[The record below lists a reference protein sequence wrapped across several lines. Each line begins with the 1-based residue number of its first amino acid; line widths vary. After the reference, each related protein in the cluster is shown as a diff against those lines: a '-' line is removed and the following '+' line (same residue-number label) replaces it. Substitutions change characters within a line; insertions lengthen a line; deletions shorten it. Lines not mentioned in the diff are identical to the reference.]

1 MADHPHPLVRVHT
14 FGNYKVT
21 PDGPLPDGRDIG
33 PNGEEGWAQEWIV
46 EADIREGGS
55 VLPRRSCRFSASL
68 TCALNEGTFSHPWER
83 PIPASVLEKLD
94 KLADKLAGAG
104 LY

>member
-1 MADHPHPLVRVHT
+1 MADHPHPLVREHT

-33 PNGEEGWAQEWIV
+33 PNGEEGWRQDWFV

-55 VLPRRSCRFSASL
+55 VQRFSASL
-68 TCALNEGTFSHPWER
+68 TFVLNEGTFSSPWER

-94 KLADKLAGAG
+94 KLADKLAGAH

>member
-1 MADHPHPLVRVHT
+1 MSAHPHPLVRVHE
-14 FGNYKVT
+14 FGNYMVT

-33 PNGEEGWAQEWIV
+33 PNGEEGWAQDWFV
-46 EADIREGGS
+46 EANLHEGSS
-55 VLPRRSCRFSASL
+55 VKRFSASL
-68 TCALNEGTFSHPWER
+68 VCALNEGTFSDPWER
-83 PIPASVLEKLD
+83 PIPASVLRKLE

>member
-1 MADHPHPLVRVHT
+1 MSDHPHPLVRVHT
-14 FGNYKVT
+14 FGNYNVV

-46 EADIREGGS
+46 EADLREGGS
-55 VLPRRSCRFSASL
+55 VKRFSASL
-68 TCALNEGTFSHPWER
+68 TCALGMGTFSHPWER
-83 PIPASVLEKLD
+83 PIPESVLEKLD
-94 KLADKLAGAG
+94 KLVERLADAH